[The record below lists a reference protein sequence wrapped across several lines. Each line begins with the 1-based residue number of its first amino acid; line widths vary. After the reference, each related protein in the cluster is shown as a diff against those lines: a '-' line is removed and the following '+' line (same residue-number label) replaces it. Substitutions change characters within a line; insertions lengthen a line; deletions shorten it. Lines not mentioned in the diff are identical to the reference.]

1 MISCTVSS
9 RRSVTSRVPPGV
21 NTGYKLL
28 DIFINDL
35 DDWAEGALGKFVVDT
50 KWEGWMRQQRVM
62 LPFKG
67 TWHPAPHLG
76 KALPNG
82 GDVEVILPPYPALVR
97 PHMKCCVQFWAP
109 WHKRDVDIPE
119 RVQGRVPK

>member
-9 RRSVTSRVPPGV
+9 RRSVTSSVPPGV

-35 DDWAEGALGKFVVDT
+35 DDWAEGTLSKCVVDT
-50 KWEGWMRQQRVM
+50 KWEEWMRQQRVM

-67 TWHPAPHLG
+67 TRHPGPH
-76 KALPNG
+76 
-82 GDVEVILPPYPALVR
+82 
-97 PHMKCCVQFWAP
+97 
-109 WHKRDVDIPE
+109 
-119 RVQGRVPK
+119 

>member
-1 MISCTVSS
+1 MG
-9 RRSVTSRVPPGV
+9 GV
-21 NTGYKLL
+21 DETAKGHAAIQR
-28 DIFINDL
+28 DPAS
-35 DDWAEGALGKFVVDT
+35 WAT
-50 KWEGWMRQQRVM
+50 
-62 LPFKG
+62 
-67 TWHPAPHLG
+67 LG

-97 PHMKCCVQFWAP
+97 PHMQCCVQFWAL